1 VPLGYNV
8 CNWAAAWCRVNGVV
22 KEWVGLQSCTGW
34 SANLTHEK
42 STTFPF
48 HVFVARVLRNGIE
61 TMVFM
66 VMHLFNGTFRIKH
79 LGIVALA
86 ENEED
91 DARTQRERE
100 EILSENCYK

>member
-1 VPLGYNV
+1 LGGGV
-8 CNWAAAWCRVNGVV
+8 VQGEWCRKRMGWFTVLLHRL
-22 KEWVGLQSCTGW
+22 VG
-34 SANLTHEK
+34 K
-42 STTFPF
+42 SDPREIGDVSVSRFFRTM
-48 HVFVARVLRNGIE
+48 LRNGIE

-91 DARTQRERE
+91 DGRTQRERE
-100 EILSENCYK
+100 EIPENCYK